1 MVQKHNGI
9 LLGHK
14 TEHNN
19 VICSNMDGLKLIILS
34 KVSQTETNTWYHL
47 YTERIQMNF
56 SIKEKRIHELQKEIY
71 GYQNGN
77 AGEGIN

>member
-1 MVQKHNGI
+1 MQRLEINQIWVHHDLNRKRNWDKDDVVQKHNGI

-34 KVSQTETNTWYHL
+34 KVSQTETNT
-47 YTERIQMNF
+47 
-56 SIKEKRIHELQKEIY
+56 
-71 GYQNGN
+71 
-77 AGEGIN
+77 